1 MPAIRPGLAALSLA
15 ALSLALV
22 LQPATPGA
30 HPHSWIDLDTRLVFN
45 DAGRLEAVE
54 LHWLFDEFYTAFI
67 AEEFTTADQ
76 APSAFLE
83 DVAAEN
89 LANLEEYGYFTDLR
103 QDGTRLP
110 LGEVRRFATGLD
122 GERLWLEFEVALAEP
137 ADPTHGRIDLA
148 VYDPTYYIEVLYH
161 PGRSPTLDGI
171 DDSSCTVFVMPP
183 TPTPEQIAQ
192 AFALDLNQTGENGLG
207 RFFAEIAQI
216 DCRG

>member
-1 MPAIRPGLAALSLA
+1 MSAIPLAPA
-15 ALSLALV
+15 LALA
-22 LQPATPGA
+22 LLLPATAAKA
-30 HPHSWIDLDTRLVFN
+30 HPHAWIDLDTKLIFD
-45 DAGRLEAVE
+45 DAGNLEAVE

-67 AEEFTTADQ
+67 AEEFTTAGL

-83 DVAAEN
+83 EVAAEN
-89 LANLEEYGYFTDLR
+89 LANLEAYDYFTDLR
-103 QDGTRLP
+103 QDGTRLA
-110 LGEVRRFATGLD
+110 LGEVRRFATGLE

-137 ADPTHGRIDLA
+137 ADPTAGRIDLA

-161 PGRSPTLDGI
+161 PGHSPTLEGI
-171 DDSSCTVFVMPP
+171 DAATCTTFVMPP

-192 AFALDLNQTGENGLG
+192 AFALDMTQTGEDGLG